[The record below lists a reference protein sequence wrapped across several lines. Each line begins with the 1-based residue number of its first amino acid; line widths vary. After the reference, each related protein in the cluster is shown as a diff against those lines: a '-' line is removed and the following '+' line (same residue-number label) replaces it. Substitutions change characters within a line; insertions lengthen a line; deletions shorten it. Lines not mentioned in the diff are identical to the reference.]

1 MEWTI
6 VIGALVAALALAF
19 TVWPLLNQEPLL
31 PAADDSPVADLI
43 ARKDTLLRS
52 LKEIEFDHTLGKL
65 SDEDFQRLDGTLR
78 RQAVTLLKQ
87 IEKVSP
93 ELAGHE
99 AAIEAAVAERRGQ
112 PASQDRR
119 HCSQCGV
126 IVKPGDKFCAA
137 CGAGL
142 GAP

>member
-6 VIGALVAALALAF
+6 VVAALVAALALAF
-19 TVWPLLNQEPLL
+19 TVWPLLNREPRL

-43 ARKDTLLRS
+43 ARKDALLRS
-52 LKEIEFDHTLGKL
+52 LKEIEFDHTMGKL

-93 ELAGHE
+93 ELAVHD
-99 AAIEAAVAERRGQ
+99 AAIEAAVAERRGR
-112 PASQDRR
+112 PAGHEHR
-119 HCSQCGV
+119 HCTQCGV
-126 IVKPGDKFCAA
+126 IMNPGDKFCAV
-137 CGAGL
+137 CGASL
-142 GAP
+142 SAK